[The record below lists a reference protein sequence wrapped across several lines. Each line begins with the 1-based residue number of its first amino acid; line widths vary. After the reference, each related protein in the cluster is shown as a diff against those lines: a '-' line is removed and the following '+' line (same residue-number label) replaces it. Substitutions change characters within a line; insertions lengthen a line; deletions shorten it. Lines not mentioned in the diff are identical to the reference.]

1 MHLDRATSQKKKKKQ
16 FPGVTSYGLQW
27 KNASFVLSNV
37 PSWFITRCLQV
48 FTAGEMDNLIFSKKL
63 YSHESHPYNSKVRHW
78 WPRHARIFSRK
89 NRAWRKGSKAWYR
102 ALALEKFFRTD
113 LCSLST
119 RKCCKKKTYEHMSKY
134 MTVCCFWQAIFERR
148 ETDFFSAVFSL
159 LIRNLTIWQRGSH
172 YKKRHWKTFPLSF
185 WKFELELKTK
195 NRNRAQKD
203 RVKII
208 ALPWPSSKGI
218 L

>member
-1 MHLDRATSQKKKKKQ
+1 MQAHAPGSRDYWKKKKKKQ

-27 KNASFVLSNV
+27 KNASFVLSNL

-48 FTAGEMDNLIFSKKL
+48 FTAGQMDNLIFSKKL

-119 RKCCKKKTYEHMSKY
+119 RKCCKNTNI
-134 MTVCCFWQAIFERR
+134 C
-148 ETDFFSAVFSL
+148 L
-159 LIRNLTIWQRGSH
+159 NIWQSVVFD
-172 YKKRHWKTFPLSF
+172 KRYLSVERPTFFL
-185 WKFELELKTK
+185 
-195 NRNRAQKD
+195 Q
-203 RVKII
+203 
-208 ALPWPSSKGI
+208 SS
-218 L
+218 LC